1 MTVSFIIPGPPVG
14 KGRPRFNRTTGRAY
28 TPEKTASYENLVR
41 MAFCQ
46 AYPQWMVWSKD
57 RALRM
62 EIAAYYPPPSS
73 ISKKKREAMLNGKIK
88 YTKKSDVD
96 NILKAVADALNGVA
110 YADDSSIAEVHVWK
124 YYGEP
129 ARAEVTIEP
138 L

>member
-1 MTVSFIIPGPPVG
+1 MIVHFTIPGPPVG
-14 KGRPRFNRTTGRAY
+14 KGRPRFNRATGRAY
-28 TPEKTASYENLVR
+28 TPERTASYENLVR

-46 AYPQWMVWSKD
+46 QYPQWMVWSKD

-73 ISKKKREAMLNGKIK
+73 ISKKRREFLLAKGRP
-88 YTKKSDVD
+88 TKKPDAS
-96 NILKAVADALNGVA
+96 NLLKSIEDALNGVA
-110 YADDSSIAEVHVWK
+110 YEDDSSIAEVHVWK